1 MYCIILK
8 LCEYKRCQSRY
19 RNGLQDRLGL
29 DTTVMVAFRMSLIK
43 MNSENKID
51 EVPITQ
57 AVGPVI

>member
-1 MYCIILK
+1 MNAVNRDAEI
-8 LCEYKRCQSRY
+8 R
-19 RNGLQDRLGL
+19 LQDRPGL